1 LEFKDT
7 YKTILKNSKAT
18 LLKEKG
24 SKFYA
29 YAFSV
34 IHEDDIK
41 NCLDLL
47 KKEHHSARHWCYAWQ
62 LGVNYDSYRAN
73 DDGEPTNSA
82 GMPIYGQ
89 LQAFNVTNVLVVVV
103 RYFGGT
109 KLGVGGLIQAYKAAA
124 KLSLE
129 ESEIVQRTIN
139 EEFVLKFD
147 YPEMNK
153 VMRIVK
159 EEHILINHQKLEE
172 NCEFTISVRKKEADK
187 IFTLFN
193 NMYRVSIKKKKN
205 NSS

>member
-1 LEFKDT
+1 MEFKDT

-124 KLSLE
+124 QLSLE

-139 EEFVLKFD
+139 EGFVLKFD

-172 NCEFTISVRKKEADK
+172 NCEFTISVRKKKADK

-205 NSS
+205 NLS